1 MGSLS
6 ILSVVLNNLLREAG
20 GTIAVTTYAY
30 ISKIITFAIMPFTAI
45 TQALSPIVGY
55 NFGAGEAGT
64 YPENH
69 PLLYSGQPSLRFGPA
84 AHYGGHAGFPH
95 PLIH

>member
-45 TQALSPIVGY
+45 TQRSA
-55 NFGAGEAGT
+55 
-64 YPENH
+64 
-69 PLLYSGQPSLRFGPA
+69 PS
-84 AHYGGHAGFPH
+84 
-95 PLIH
+95 